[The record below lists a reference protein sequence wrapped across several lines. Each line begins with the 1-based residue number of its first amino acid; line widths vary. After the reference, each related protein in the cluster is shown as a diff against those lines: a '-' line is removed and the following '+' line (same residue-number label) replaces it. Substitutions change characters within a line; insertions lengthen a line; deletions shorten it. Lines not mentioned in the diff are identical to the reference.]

1 MNPHHITLMC
11 LTAQFYYN
19 APESF
24 KGRAFNRHASAACD
38 DAFII
43 QCVYVRNY
51 LPAKHTIIKHNC
63 NIYLETVAKLS
74 KWFLALLFII
84 GTLVVVG

>member
-1 MNPHHITLMC
+1 MNPYHITLMC

-38 DAFII
+38 HAFII